1 MELFADAGP
10 EHLAIGE
17 GSVFYLYSSSALAA
31 IREFNPSARLI
42 VMIRNPV
49 DFVQSLHSE
58 FLVNRNESE
67 QSFEAAW
74 NLQDKRRE
82 GRSIP
87 RNLKLPVDFL
97 MYRDMG
103 MISEAL
109 SNVMSLFPQPQ
120 VKILLLEDLARDP
133 GDVYRQVLDYLEIP
147 DDGRTE
153 FARINA
159 NKQARVPALM
169 LATRHA
175 PKSLSGL
182 LNKNKRTRDLKNQL
196 IQWLD
201 GFNLKPTERTDLRTE
216 FRADLTAIYSQE
228 VARLSDLLDRDL
240 SSWLSSE

>member
-17 GSVFYLYSSSALAA
+17 GSVFYLYSSSTLAA
-31 IREFNPSARLI
+31 IREFSPSARLI

-49 DFVQSLHSE
+49 DFIQSLHSE

-74 NLQDKRRE
+74 NLQDKRRD

-87 RNLKLPVDFL
+87 RHLELPVDFL

-103 MISEAL
+103 MISETL
-109 SNVMSLFPQPQ
+109 SNVIRLFPEPQ
-120 VKILLLEDLARDP
+120 LKILLLEDLARDP
-133 GDVYRQVLDYLEIP
+133 GDVYRQVLDHLEVP
-147 DDGRTE
+147 DDGRLE
-153 FARINA
+153 FPRINA
-159 NKQARVPALM
+159 NKQTRLPGLM

-196 IQWLD
+196 IRRLD
-201 GFNLKPTERTDLRTE
+201 RLNLKPTERTELRSE
-216 FRADLTAIYSQE
+216 FRASLIAIYSQE

-240 SSWLSSE
+240 SDWLSSE